1 MVYNAMKLF
10 MEINPQLFDECS
22 HEYTEMQNTAEQRQR
37 ARQSKWD
44 RIAEQAKRAQAASAA
59 NTLTAPRSGVTSAK
73 SSTVNTPM
81 RVDEVDPVT
90 QDNQQRLNDLRIQ
103 DEGISREYRSGSG
116 SGSEWRLRE
125 QHDRQALGSSGSRS
139 QR

>member
-22 HEYTEMQNTAEQRQR
+22 HEYTEMQNTAEERQR

-44 RIAEQAKRAQAASAA
+44 RIAEQAKRAQAAKAS
-59 NTLTAPRSGVTSAK
+59 NSSTAPRTGVHSAK
-73 SSTVNTPM
+73 ASTVNTPM
-81 RVDEVDPVT
+81 RVDEVDPLT

-103 DEGISREYRSGSG
+103 DEGLSRDYRSGSG
-116 SGSEWRLRE
+116 SGSELRLRE
-125 QHDRQALGSSGSRS
+125 FDRQTLGNSSSRS

>member
-22 HEYTEMQNTAEQRQR
+22 HEYTELQKTAEQRQR

-44 RIAEQAKRAQAASAA
+44 RIAEQARRAQAASAGGA
-59 NTLTAPRSGVTSAK
+59 STAARSGVPSTKGSAV
-73 SSTVNTPM
+73 TTPM
-81 RVDEVDPVT
+81 RVDDVDPVT

-103 DEGISREYRSGSG
+103 DEGASREYRDRSG

-125 QHDRQALGSSGSRS
+125 HDRQTLGSSSSRS